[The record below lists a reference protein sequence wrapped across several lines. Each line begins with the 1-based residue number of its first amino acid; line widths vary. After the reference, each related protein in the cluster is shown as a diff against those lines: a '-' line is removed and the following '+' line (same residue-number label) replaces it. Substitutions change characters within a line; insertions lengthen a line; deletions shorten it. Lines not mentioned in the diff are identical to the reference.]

1 MESKNE
7 VIKKLINKMTLESLV
22 LESLKHE
29 DLTEE
34 FINQFVEVM
43 KNAYNT
49 NISTLKSLIN
59 SKKENGGENGK

>member
-34 FINQFVEVM
+34 FINQFVEIM